1 MDFLTAIPAWLPPA
15 IIAGG
20 CGLAALVIYIL
31 GAAQGY
37 THEDYRNARRRARR
51 GRRNQQSRRR

>member
-1 MDFLTAIPAWLPPA
+1 MDFLYAIPAWLPPTILA
-15 IIAGG
+15 AG

-37 THEDYRNARRRARR
+37 THEDYRRARKNARRRRKR
-51 GRRNQQSRRR
+51 

>member
-1 MDFLTAIPAWLPPA
+1 MDFLFSIPAWIPPA

-20 CGLAALVIYIL
+20 CGIAALIVYIL

-37 THEDYRNARRRARR
+37 TSQDYRNARKNARR
-51 GRRNQQSRRR
+51 RRRR

>member
-1 MDFLTAIPAWLPPA
+1 MDFLMSIPAWLPPA

-37 THEDYRNARRRARR
+37 THEDYRRARKNARRRRTKK
-51 GRRNQQSRRR
+51 